1 MESEVRQLN
10 ENLQEQ
16 EKIIR
21 FMRDLSHKQR
31 ECLQERVEDWQ
42 DVESIVSQRGRLLE
56 KLDLTRQEGSRIQQ
70 EFVNRFGLEDFVL
83 SELVGL
89 IGQEA
94 HSLLKDS
101 YGRVGALLAEV
112 VAVDEEITVLMQDV
126 LRLSKGVKPSAN
138 PDAALQ
144 AYRQAAQMKKGEK

>member
-1 MESEVRQLN
+1 MESEVRRLN
-10 ENLQEQ
+10 ENLQDQ

-21 FMRDLSHKQR
+21 LMWDLSHIQR
-31 ECLQERVEDWQ
+31 ERLQDQAGKWQ

-56 KLDLTRQEGSRIQQ
+56 RLDLTRQEGSRIQQ
-70 EFVNRFGLEDFVL
+70 ELVNRFGLEDFVL

-94 HSLLKDS
+94 YSLLKDS
-101 YGRVGALLAEV
+101 YGRVGDLLAEA
-112 VAVDEEITVLMQDV
+112 VAVDEEITELMRNS

-138 PDAALQ
+138 PDTALQ
-144 AYRQAAQMKKGEK
+144 AYRRAAKMKKGEK